1 MHSGFGGGW
10 CDSAA
15 SLTDLAP
22 ELGLQATQ
30 IGCGS
35 DRAAGAGVGGC
46 CTGLAVAVGAG
57 GCTDCTGVVGDYDF
71 LVADGNALADGYS
84 AKEDRDTLMAVE
96 VAAALAAVD
105 SQRHVNSN
113 LTYLNLTCLR
123 LGSVA
128 LAPHTGPC

>member
-10 CDSAA
+10 CDPAA

-35 DRAAGAGVGGC
+35 DRAAGAGVESC

-57 GCTDCTGVVGDYDF
+57 GCTDCTGVV
-71 LVADGNALADGYS
+71 ADGNALADGYS
-84 AKEDRDTLMAVE
+84 AKEDRDTLMVVGVE
-96 VAAALAAVD
+96 VAAVLAAVD
-105 SQRHVNSN
+105 SQRPVSSN
-113 LTYLNLTCLR
+113 LTCLNLTCLR
-123 LGSVA
+123 SGSVA
-128 LAPHTGPC
+128 LAPHTDPC